1 MSLNRTRTIRLS
13 KAWDAQISSYADQ
26 WRVST
31 SYVMRTAILE
41 WLNRNGK
48 PQSQPTR

>member
-1 MSLNRTRTIRLS
+1 MNLNRSRTIRLS
-13 KAWDAQISSYADQ
+13 KAWDTQISSYADQ

-41 WLNRNGK
+41 WLNRNAK
-48 PQSQPTR
+48 HQSQLSR